1 MLLNCKLIKTWH
13 PPPPHFYINPPFSG
27 LSLLSSKEFHTPPP
41 PKWLN
46 FLKVQLWLSNTFA
59 KIPALVVS
67 KILIDMPKKALGTTL
82 RFVIGNT
89 FFDKRD
95 SHLITYQSG
104 NAITQIDF
112 NVLRKPNLKIAMN
125 IKVIITSEE
134 CVPQH
139 KLLTCELQL
148 KTPKPH
154 PKPFSPKFCFCKL
167 KSNKLNKKILSGYS
181 HPTWRYS
188 TLL

>member
-1 MLLNCKLIKTWH
+1 
-13 PPPPHFYINPPFSG
+13 
-27 LSLLSSKEFHTPPP
+27 
-41 PKWLN
+41 
-46 FLKVQLWLSNTFA
+46 
-59 KIPALVVS
+59 
-67 KILIDMPKKALGTTL
+67 MPKKALGTTIG
-82 RFVIGNT
+82 FVIGNT

-95 SHLITYQSG
+95 GHLITCQSG

-112 NVLRKPNLKIAMN
+112 NVLRKPDLKIAMN

-139 KLLTCELQL
+139 KLLTCEIKL

-181 HPTWRYS
+181 HPT
-188 TLL
+188 